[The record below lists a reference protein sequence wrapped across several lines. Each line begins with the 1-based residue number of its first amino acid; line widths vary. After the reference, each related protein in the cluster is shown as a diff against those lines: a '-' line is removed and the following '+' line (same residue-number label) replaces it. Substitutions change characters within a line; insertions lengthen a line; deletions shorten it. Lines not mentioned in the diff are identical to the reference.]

1 MKQTQNQFYGKLED
15 LRDLPTGSTF
25 LDVES
30 GDLYYG
36 VAGTMVKAGN
46 FVANSTTGE
55 PAGSSP
61 ILNAVSLT
69 QAEYDAGTPL
79 DGTLYMITDA

>member
-61 ILNAVSLT
+61 VLNAVSLT
-69 QAEYDAGTPL
+69 QAEYDAGPINST
-79 DGTLYMITDA
+79 TLYNITDA